1 LKWLE
6 TPAYIGILSLAGKG
20 YYQWDKAK
28 MGQSILQIA
37 YYPSLL
43 ETRGRM
49 LEKDGYAVT
58 SVLGNDQGMAV
69 ASAGRFDVI
78 VVGFSAPHSMRTNMV
93 RWLKQ
98 NISEVPVVVLL
109 AHSHEDFP
117 DADLTTLSENPL
129 TWLAAVRKAST
140 RTSN

>member
-1 LKWLE
+1 
-6 TPAYIGILSLAGKG
+6 
-20 YYQWDKAK
+20 
-28 MGQSILQIA
+28 MGLSILQIA

-43 ETRGRM
+43 ETRRRM
-49 LEKDGYAVT
+49 LEGDGYAVT

-69 ASAGRFDVI
+69 AAAGRFDVI

-109 AHSHEDFP
+109 AHDHENFP
-117 DADLTTLSENPL
+117 DADHTTLSESPL
-129 TWLAAVRKAST
+129 SWLAAVRKACTKS
-140 RTSN
+140 SN